1 MTNIILLNN
10 HQWFVVTDLEQ
21 AQKFVNLNY
30 KKEQVSG
37 GLYISVD
44 QYKYVLPETEKEK
57 DD

>member
-10 HQWFVVTDLEQ
+10 HQWFAVTDLEQ
-21 AQKFVNLNY
+21 AQKFVNMKY

-44 QYKYVLPETEKEK
+44 QYKYVLPEKEEEK
-57 DD
+57 

>member
-10 HQWFVVTDLEQ
+10 HQWFAVTDLEQ
-21 AQKFVNLNY
+21 AQKFVNLKY

-44 QYKYVLPETEKEK
+44 QYKYILPEEEKEN